1 MTAMRLQPGN
11 LSIGT
16 LLALG
21 FSLLCGM
28 TLLLAATALFSLQ
41 SVLHGEARLAAITAT
56 HAGILKT
63 RAAEKAY
70 QAGGQTAA
78 YDEVLSTLHG
88 VRDGLDPSLDGSQR
102 LARAS
107 SDYLAQFEI
116 LAATRGQ
123 ARATQARMGAQAE
136 AVRVEFEVVEQ
147 DLIEALALALADGS
161 ASDSAVLLADNAIAL
176 MRKLM
181 AVRTSEWRFGLQ
193 PSKDNYDQWL
203 LLSSELNSSA
213 QALAAG
219 SAQEQRAALES
230 AMQALAHYRQA
241 FDEYRASTALNTQ
254 AELAMDAIAEQM
266 LNESEAVQQS
276 IVAEQ
281 QRRDQQAY
289 YTLFGMTLIAVL
301 LSASAALMIRRQIV
315 APLRYTVGVVSRVAL
330 GQLNLEVRHRR
341 KDELGQVMQAMQQMT
356 ANLHGI
362 VRKIEGGTR
371 QLNLATGNL
380 TRITDDA
387 TARGEAQSL
396 ETDKTA
402 TAMLQM
408 NTTLVD
414 VARSTEQTLQAAR
427 SAKEGSAA
435 GSRDVLAVL
444 QQVQQLSAQMEQA
457 SLGMHSLDE
466 QSIRISR
473 VLEVI
478 RGLAEQTNLLALNAA
493 IEAARAGEQG
503 RGFSVVADEVRHLAN
518 RTQASARE
526 IAEMIE
532 ALQGES
538 KAALG
543 KIAVACEQSLHA
555 QALSGQAS
563 AALSR
568 VAADVATMHAMNQ
581 QIAAA
586 TEQQCQVAEEV
597 SRSMVNVRDSTE
609 QNQACNRQLITASND
624 LARLGQEL
632 QQILNYFSLA

>member
-70 QAGGQTAA
+70 QAGGQTA

-219 SAQEQRAALES
+219 SAQQQRAALES

>member
-1 MTAMRLQPGN
+1 MRPTLFPFAQ
-11 LSIGT
+11 LSIST

-21 FSLLCGM
+21 FSLLCAM
-28 TLLLAATALFSLQ
+28 TVLLAATAVFSLQ
-41 SVLHGEARLAAITAT
+41 SVLHGEARLAAITTT
-56 HAGILKT
+56 HAGILKA
-63 RAAEKAY
+63 RVAEKAY

-78 YDEVLSTLHG
+78 YDEVLSTLQS
-88 VRDGLDPSLDGSQR
+88 VQNALDPSLDGSQR

-107 SDYLAQFEI
+107 SDYLAQFET

-123 ARATQARMGAQAE
+123 AHATQARMGAQAE

-147 DLIEALALALADGS
+147 DLIEVLAASLAEGTANDG
-161 ASDSAVLLADNAIAL
+161 AVALADNAIAL

-181 AVRTSEWRFGLQ
+181 AVRTSEWVFGLQ
-193 PSKDNYDQWL
+193 PGKAQYEQWL
-203 LLSSELNSSA
+203 LLMSDLNSA
-213 QALAAG
+213 VQALAAG
-219 SAQEQRAALES
+219 AAEQQRAALES

-266 LNESEAVQQS
+266 LNESEAAQQR

-281 QRRDQQAY
+281 QRRNQQAY
-289 YTLFGMTLIAVL
+289 YTLLGMTLIAVL

-315 APLRYTVGVVSRVAL
+315 APLRYTADVVSLVAL

-387 TARGEAQSL
+387 TARGQVQSL

-408 NTTLVD
+408 NATLVD

-435 GSRDVLAVL
+435 GSRDVLAVV
-444 QQVQQLSAQMEQA
+444 QQIQQLSAQMEEA
-457 SLGMHSLDE
+457 SQGMHSLDE
-466 QSIRISR
+466 QSLRISR

-543 KIAVACEQSLHA
+543 KIAVAREQSLHA

-568 VAADVATMHAMNQ
+568 VAEDVATMHAMNQ

-586 TEQQCQVAEEV
+586 TDQQCQVAEEV
-597 SRSMVNVRDSTE
+597 SHSMVNVRDSTE
-609 QNQACNRQLITASND
+609 QNQACNRQLIAASND

>member
-1 MTAMRLQPGN
+1 MSMARFQLRH
-11 LSIGT
+11 LSVGR

-21 FSLLCGM
+21 FGLLCGM
-28 TLLLAATALFSLQ
+28 TLLLAGTAVVSLQ
-41 SVLHGEARLAAITAT
+41 SVLNGEARMAAITAT
-56 HAGILKT
+56 HAGILKV
-63 RAAEKAY
+63 RVAEKAY

-78 YDEVLSTLHG
+78 YDEVLSTLQS
-88 VRDGLDPSLDGSQR
+88 VRDALDSSLDGSQG
-102 LARAS
+102 LAQAS
-107 SDYLAQFEI
+107 ADYLAQFET
-116 LAATRGQ
+116 LAATRAQ
-123 ARATQARMGAQAE
+123 AKATQTRMAVQAE

-147 DLIEALALALADGS
+147 DLIEALAVALEEGTANDR
-161 ASDSAVLLADNAIAL
+161 AIALADNAIAL

-181 AVRTSEWRFGLQ
+181 AVRTSEWAFGRQ
-193 PSKDNYDQWL
+193 PGKPQYEQWL
-203 LLSSELNSSA
+203 LLMGDLSSSA

-219 SAQEQRAALES
+219 AAEQQRAALAS
-230 AMQALAHYRQA
+230 ALQALAHYRQA

-266 LNESEAVQQS
+266 LNASETAQQG

-281 QRRDQQAY
+281 QRRNQWAY
-289 YTLFGMTLIAVL
+289 SALLGMTLTAVL
-301 LSASAALMIRRQIV
+301 LSALAAVVIRRQIV
-315 APLRYTVGVVSRVAL
+315 APLRYTAGVVSRVAL
-330 GQLNLEVRHRR
+330 GQLNLEVQPRR

-356 ANLHGI
+356 TNLHGI
-362 VRKIEGGTR
+362 VRKIESGTR

-380 TRITDDA
+380 TRITDEA
-387 TARGEAQSL
+387 TERGQAQSL

-408 NTTLVD
+408 HATLAD

-427 SAKEGSAA
+427 SAKEGSAS
-435 GSRDVLAVL
+435 GSHDVLAVV

-466 QSIRISR
+466 QSLRISR

-503 RGFSVVADEVRHLAN
+503 RGFSVVADEVRHLAT
-518 RTQASARE
+518 RTQTSASE
-526 IAEMIE
+526 IAELIE

-543 KIAVACEQSLHA
+543 KIAVAREQSLHA
-555 QALSGQAS
+555 QTLSSQAG

-568 VAADVATMHAMNQ
+568 VAEDVATMHMMNQ

-597 SRSMVNVRDSTE
+597 SRSMINVRDSTE
-609 QNQACNRQLITASND
+609 QNHACNQQLIVASND

>member
-70 QAGGQTAA
+70 QAGGQTA

-315 APLRYTVGVVSRVAL
+315 APLRYTAGVVSRVAL

-408 NTTLVD
+408 NATLVD

-609 QNQACNRQLITASND
+609 QNQACNRQLIAASND

>member
-219 SAQEQRAALES
+219 SAQQQRAALES

-609 QNQACNRQLITASND
+609 QNQVCNRQLIAASND

>member
-41 SVLHGEARLAAITAT
+41 SVLHGEARLAALTAT

-107 SDYLAQFEI
+107 SDYLAQFET

-193 PSKDNYDQWL
+193 PSKDNYDRWL

-219 SAQEQRAALES
+219 SAQQQRAALES

-609 QNQACNRQLITASND
+609 QNQVCNRQLIAASND

>member
-70 QAGGQTAA
+70 QAGGQTA

-219 SAQEQRAALES
+219 SAQQQRAALES

-609 QNQACNRQLITASND
+609 QNQACNRQLIAASND

>member
-1 MTAMRLQPGN
+1 MRPTLFPFAQ
-11 LSIGT
+11 LSIST

-21 FSLLCGM
+21 FSLLCAM

-78 YDEVLSTLHG
+78 HDEVLSTLHG
-88 VRDGLDPSLDGSQR
+88 VRDALDPSLDGSQR

-107 SDYLAQFEI
+107 SDYLAQFET

-219 SAQEQRAALES
+219 SAQQQRAALES

-281 QRRDQQAY
+281 QRRNQQAY
-289 YTLFGMTLIAVL
+289 YILLGMTLIAVL

-315 APLRYTVGVVSRVAL
+315 APLRYTADVVSRVAL

-387 TARGEAQSL
+387 TARGQVQSL

-408 NTTLVD
+408 NATLVD

-543 KIAVACEQSLHA
+543 KIAVAREQSLHA

-568 VAADVATMHAMNQ
+568 VAEDVATMHAMNQ

-586 TEQQCQVAEEV
+586 TDQQCQVAEEV
-597 SRSMVNVRDSTE
+597 SHSMVNVRDSTE
-609 QNQACNRQLITASND
+609 QNQACNRQLIAASND

>member
-70 QAGGQTAA
+70 QAGGQTA

-408 NTTLVD
+408 NATLVD

-609 QNQACNRQLITASND
+609 QNQACNRQLIAASND

>member
-1 MTAMRLQPGN
+1 MRPTLFPFAQ
-11 LSIGT
+11 LSIST

-21 FSLLCGM
+21 FSLLCAM
-28 TLLLAATALFSLQ
+28 TLLLAATAVFSLQ
-41 SVLHGEARLAAITAT
+41 SVLHGEARLAAITTT
-56 HAGILKT
+56 HAGILKA
-63 RAAEKAY
+63 RVAEKAY

-78 YDEVLSTLHG
+78 YDEVLSTLQS
-88 VRDGLDPSLDGSQR
+88 VQNALDPSLDGSQR

-107 SDYLAQFEI
+107 GDYLTQFET

-123 ARATQARMGAQAE
+123 ARATQAKMGAQAE

-219 SAQEQRAALES
+219 SAQQQRAALES

-281 QRRDQQAY
+281 QRRNQQAY
-289 YTLFGMTLIAVL
+289 YILLGMTLIAVL

-315 APLRYTVGVVSRVAL
+315 APLRYTADVVSRVAL

-387 TARGEAQSL
+387 TARGQVQSL

-408 NTTLVD
+408 NATLVD

-543 KIAVACEQSLHA
+543 KIAVAREQSLHA

-568 VAADVATMHAMNQ
+568 VAEDVATMHAMNQ

-586 TEQQCQVAEEV
+586 TDQQCQVAEEV
-597 SRSMVNVRDSTE
+597 SHSMVNVRDSTE
-609 QNQACNRQLITASND
+609 QNQACNRQLIAASND

>member
-107 SDYLAQFEI
+107 SDYLAQFET

-219 SAQEQRAALES
+219 SAQQQRAALES

>member
-41 SVLHGEARLAAITAT
+41 SVLHGEARLAALTAT

-107 SDYLAQFEI
+107 SDYLAQFET

-609 QNQACNRQLITASND
+609 QNQACNRQLIAASND

>member
-1 MTAMRLQPGN
+1 MRPTLFPFAQ
-11 LSIGT
+11 LSIST

-21 FSLLCGM
+21 FSLLCAM
-28 TLLLAATALFSLQ
+28 TVLLAATAVFSLQ
-41 SVLHGEARLAAITAT
+41 SVLHGEARLAAITTT
-56 HAGILKT
+56 HAGILKA
-63 RAAEKAY
+63 RVAEKAY

-78 YDEVLSTLHG
+78 YDEVLSTLQS
-88 VRDGLDPSLDGSQR
+88 VQNALDPSLDGSQR

-107 SDYLAQFEI
+107 SDYLAQFET

-123 ARATQARMGAQAE
+123 AHATQARMGAQAE

-147 DLIEALALALADGS
+147 DLIEVLAASLAEGTANDG
-161 ASDSAVLLADNAIAL
+161 AVALADNAIAL

-181 AVRTSEWRFGLQ
+181 AVRTSEWVFGLQ
-193 PSKDNYDQWL
+193 PGKAQYEQWL
-203 LLSSELNSSA
+203 LLMSDLNSA
-213 QALAAG
+213 VQALAAG
-219 SAQEQRAALES
+219 AAEQQRAALES
-230 AMQALAHYRQA
+230 AMQALAHSRQA
-241 FDEYRASTALNTQ
+241 FDEYRARTALNTQ

-266 LNESEAVQQS
+266 LNESEAAQQR

-281 QRRDQQAY
+281 QRRNQQAY
-289 YTLFGMTLIAVL
+289 YTLLGMTLIAVL

-315 APLRYTVGVVSRVAL
+315 APLRYTADVVSRFSL
-330 GQLNLEVRHRR
+330 GHLNLEVRHRR

-387 TARGEAQSL
+387 TARGQVQSL

-408 NTTLVD
+408 NATLVD

-435 GSRDVLAVL
+435 GSRDVLAVV
-444 QQVQQLSAQMEQA
+444 QQIQQLSAQMEEA
-457 SLGMHSLDE
+457 SQGMHSLDE
-466 QSIRISR
+466 QSLRISR

-543 KIAVACEQSLHA
+543 KIAVAREQSLHA

-568 VAADVATMHAMNQ
+568 VAEDVATMHAMNQ

-586 TEQQCQVAEEV
+586 TDQQCQVAEEV
-597 SRSMVNVRDSTE
+597 SHSMVNVRDSTE
-609 QNQACNRQLITASND
+609 QNQACNRQLIAASND

>member
-41 SVLHGEARLAAITAT
+41 SVLNGEARLAAITAT

-70 QAGGQTAA
+70 QAGGQTA

-219 SAQEQRAALES
+219 SAQQQRAALES

-609 QNQACNRQLITASND
+609 QNQACNRQLIAASND

>member
-41 SVLHGEARLAAITAT
+41 SVLNGEARLAAITAT

-219 SAQEQRAALES
+219 SAQQQRAALES

>member
-609 QNQACNRQLITASND
+609 QNQACNRQLIAASND

>member
-1 MTAMRLQPGN
+1 MRPTLFPFAQ
-11 LSIGT
+11 LSIST

-21 FSLLCGM
+21 FSLLCAM
-28 TLLLAATALFSLQ
+28 TVLLAATAVFSLQ
-41 SVLHGEARLAAITAT
+41 SVLHGEARLAAITTT
-56 HAGILKT
+56 HAGILKA
-63 RAAEKAY
+63 RVAEKAY

-78 YDEVLSTLHG
+78 YDEVLSTLQS
-88 VRDGLDPSLDGSQR
+88 VQNALDPSLDGSQR

-107 SDYLAQFEI
+107 SDYLAQFET

-123 ARATQARMGAQAE
+123 AHATQARMGAQAE

-147 DLIEALALALADGS
+147 DLIEVLAASLAEGTANDG
-161 ASDSAVLLADNAIAL
+161 AVALADNAIAL

-181 AVRTSEWRFGLQ
+181 AVRTSEWVFGLQ
-193 PSKDNYDQWL
+193 PGKAQYEQWL
-203 LLSSELNSSA
+203 LLMSDLNSA
-213 QALAAG
+213 VQALAAG
-219 SAQEQRAALES
+219 AAEQQRAALES

-266 LNESEAVQQS
+266 LNESEAAQQR

-281 QRRDQQAY
+281 QRRNQQAY
-289 YTLFGMTLIAVL
+289 YTLLGMTLIAVL

-315 APLRYTVGVVSRVAL
+315 APLRYTADVVSRVAL

-387 TARGEAQSL
+387 TARGQVQSL

-408 NTTLVD
+408 NATLVD

-435 GSRDVLAVL
+435 GSRDVLAVV
-444 QQVQQLSAQMEQA
+444 QQIQQLSAQMEEA
-457 SLGMHSLDE
+457 SQGMHSLDE
-466 QSIRISR
+466 QSLRISR

-543 KIAVACEQSLHA
+543 KIAVAREQSLHA

-568 VAADVATMHAMNQ
+568 VAEDVATMHAMNQ

-586 TEQQCQVAEEV
+586 TDQQCQVAEEV
-597 SRSMVNVRDSTE
+597 SHSMVNVRDSTE
-609 QNQACNRQLITASND
+609 QNQACNRQLIAASND